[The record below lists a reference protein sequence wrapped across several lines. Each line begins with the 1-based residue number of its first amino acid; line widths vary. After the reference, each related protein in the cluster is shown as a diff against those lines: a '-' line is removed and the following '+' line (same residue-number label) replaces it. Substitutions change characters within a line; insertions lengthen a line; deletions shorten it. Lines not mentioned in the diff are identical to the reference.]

1 MIIKQK
7 IILFSIM
14 STFNLVNDWRKLL
27 REQDSEPP
35 TPEQIKK
42 LSVKKD
48 TPEYDKLVKTA
59 EKEVEKAT
67 EKPSEKPDVAQKT
80 KMTKVAGTIKHR
92 CKCVDD
98 SESSLPVSRIKEL
111 INKYYES
118 TSAFKQLDV
127 NDTCDLKT
135 KKAIMQFQADT
146 GCEQDACVGD
156 ETEMAFVKVG
166 VLEKKTKSY
175 VNDAP
180 GANTPVAGGPVGGV
194 SGFSSGQC
202 ISIKANKVGKAP
214 NSKAPNNYHGYGVNS
229 HPKKGGIT
237 ADDAYMVNGVYFGDI
252 ISGAPGIAMR
262 PQPKIKQ
269 YGNPLLANII
279 KAAAAAAQE
288 RYPRDGGEAW
298 IGSVALGTCWNKKER
313 KKDPSLPCIQGG
325 WGPRSGGGPNTGT
338 HRYGHQSGLE
348 ADVTFYRTKGGSA
361 WWDPVDYKFSTF
373 DYGRN
378 AVFTETLLASSQ
390 IEMVLVGYKITKAMQ
405 KWIRKNKLESD
416 FPNIMSEKKLGRA
429 AGSGHD
435 DHYHVR
441 AYFPEGSPNM
451 KQFMAAIKS
460 GGLPAASTP
469 ALVSKSAEG
478 SAGPGTINSVRS
490 RIKSIRGQKAGL
502 ASKIKS
508 MFTEMRK
515 LSLTD
520 LQSMYGKKFGY
531 ALGTINKAEPTVFY
545 NAQNR
550 FYGASSQKIMAAL
563 AQLIKYSGTPQAL
576 NDIELGAILG
586 YTKMSGGSNKVN
598 RALSMAYRRR
608 QGKGSKRIYR
618 RSSGSSLGAI
628 NKTDVAKI
636 ANIFGIENSNF
647 LYGKSNN
654 QQSPR
659 DMFKFFA
666 GMQRMVA
673 GGGTPAERQLYKRF
687 KKEVDAIIKAQKIR
701 KHSEKVKFSGI
712 KGRNHWGKG
721 GRALGAVS
729 HSFVVDEKYVLS
741 VYVDFG
747 KNSYPNDFEEYA
759 LLNTVI
765 SKLLEKAR

>member
-14 STFNLVNDWRKLL
+14 SIFNLVNDWRKLL

-48 TPEYDKLVKTA
+48 TPEYDELIKTA

-92 CKCVDD
+92 CKCVDN

-111 INKYYES
+111 INKYYDS
-118 TSAFKQLDV
+118 TSAFKQLDI
-127 NDTCDLKT
+127 NDACDLKT

-156 ETEMAFVKVG
+156 ETEMAFVKAG
-166 VLEKKTKSY
+166 VLEKKTKST

-214 NSKAPNNYHGYGVNS
+214 NRKAPNNYHGYGRNS
-229 HPKKGGIT
+229 HPKNGGII

-279 KAAAAAAQE
+279 KAAAGAAQK

-325 WGPRSGGGPNTGT
+325 WGPRSGGAPNTGT

-361 WWDPVDYKFSTF
+361 WWNPVSYKFSTF

-390 IEMVLVGYKITKAMQ
+390 IEMVLVGYRITKAMQ
-405 KWIRKNKLESD
+405 EWIRKNKLEGD
-416 FPNIMSEKKLGRA
+416 FPNIMAEKKLGRA

-469 ALVSKSAEG
+469 ALASKTTKAA
-478 SAGPGTINSVRS
+478 AGPARFKQLAAKSLEEIKKIYPGRSQLSYTFGTIDG
-490 RIKSIRGQKAGL
+490 RIIEQ
-502 ASKIKS
+502 
-508 MFTEMRK
+508 
-515 LSLTD
+515 
-520 LQSMYGKKFGY
+520 
-531 ALGTINKAEPTVFY
+531 Y
-545 NAQNR
+545 NQDTL
-550 FYGASSQKIMAAL
+550 FYGASMPKTMLGLAHLVTFKGSSQITDKELTGMLTYWARTKGNYPKSNVVARGISSRYTGGKGL
-563 AQLIKYSGTPQAL
+563 RRRGLGKLTPQQVR
-576 NDIELGAILG
+576 E
-586 YTKMSGGSNKVN
+586 V
-598 RALSMAYRRR
+598 
-608 QGKGSKRIYR
+608 SKY
-618 RSSGSSLGAI
+618 
-628 NKTDVAKI
+628 
-636 ANIFGIENSNF
+636 FGITRSTFQFGGGMNKQTAKDSF
-647 LYGKSNN
+647 L
-654 QQSPR
+654 
-659 DMFKFFA
+659 FFA
-666 GMQRMVA
+666 GLARMDQ
-673 GGGTPAERQLYKRF
+673 ERFNSRDLLRNFYFENTDEVKKLIATQKKRTYNRR
-687 KKEVDAIIKAQKIR
+687 V
-701 KHSEKVKFSGI
+701 SPSGALS
-712 KGRNHWGKG
+712 RPHWGKG
-721 GRALGAVS
+721 GLYNGAVN
-729 HSFVVDEKYVLS
+729 FVFVIDGKYVVS
-741 VYVDFG
+741 VFTQARGRTQKGSARQKINAEGYDLM
-747 KNSYPNDFEEYA
+747 NA
-759 LLNTVI
+759 VI
-765 SKLLEKAR
+765 YKLLQKIP